1 MFLLIGIISVIVI
14 IFPIWQHQELKKFR
28 VTRYQMQTHKV
39 KSPLKIAVISD
50 LHSFTYGP
58 KNSTLFAAVKRAA
71 PDLILIPGDLI
82 VTAKTDQYHMALD
95 FVRKLMTLGV
105 PVVFTNGNHESRAQQ
120 PESDS
125 YADFQQYFGQ
135 LKRSGIRVLN
145 NQSCKITICGT
156 LVRISGLELPLS
168 SYKKGKKPHLEKD
181 FIKRHLGAAPDADGR
196 LQILLAHHPAFAEQY
211 ADWGADLT
219 VCGHNHGG
227 LICIPGLGSVV
238 SPQFMLFPKYDAGE
252 FCVHGR
258 KIYISRGL
266 GTHTFHIRI
275 FNRAELVVITVNPQQ
290 NTADPKV

>member
-1 MFLLIGIISVIVI
+1 MQELMDLFLKKSKEKHSNIIYAQAYKNGILKAEYKLFPVKTRLNVWSVSKPFVAMAAGIAEKEGII
-14 IFPIWQHQELKKFR
+14 
-28 VTRYQMQTHKV
+28 
-39 KSPLKIAVISD
+39 
-50 LHSFTYGP
+50 
-58 KNSTLFAAVKRAA
+58 KRA
-71 PDLILIPGDLI
+71 
-82 VTAKTDQYHMALD
+82 
-95 FVRKLMTLGV
+95 
-105 PVVFTNGNHESRAQQ
+105 ESI
-120 PESDS
+120 

-290 NTADPKV
+290 KTADPKV